1 MKIAMEFAES
11 MMIHSSAFLLP
22 NLSSGSSDYALVLL
36 NQRLPRFTPLLWK
49 HSQFRVCADGG
60 ANRVYD
66 ELPFMFPEAEPLD
79 IRKRYKPDVIKGDMD
94 SIRAEVLEFY
104 KNAGTEIV
112 DASHDQDTTD
122 LHKCV
127 AYIRDLPDR
136 LNQNLCILVAGAL
149 GGRFDHEVGN
159 INVICHFSSTRI
171 VLLSDDCLIQLLPH
185 SHNHEIHIQPS
196 VEGPHCGLVPI
207 GAPSKS
213 TSTTGLEWN
222 LTNTEM
228 RFGGLVSTSN
238 IVKDDIITVRSDSDL
253 LWTISIRKA

>member
-104 KNAGTEIV
+104 KNA
-112 DASHDQDTTD
+112 
-122 LHKCV
+122 
-127 AYIRDLPDR
+127 
-136 LNQNLCILVAGAL
+136 LCILVAGAL